1 MLSISKIDSFYGDT
15 QALFQLSLVIQEGEI
30 VTLLGRNGM
39 GKTTTVRSILGLIKP
54 KRGEIKFQGEDI
66 TGWPPYR
73 IAKAGVGLAPEG
85 RHIFPNLSVRE
96 NLTATAHNLNQLT
109 DPWTIDRILSLFPP
123 LEPRIN
129 IMGGRISGG
138 EQQMLSIGRALMTNP
153 KLLVLDEA
161 TEGLSPLLRNQI
173 WSSIMRLKDKGQ
185 SILLIDKNLKSLMK
199 VADRHYI
206 VEKGQI
212 VWTGNS
218 DEFNSSPDLQKRYI
232 GI

>member
-1 MLSISKIDSFYGDT
+1 M
-15 QALFQLSLVIQEGEI
+15 
-30 VTLLGRNGM
+30 TLLGRNGM
-39 GKTTTVRSILGLIKP
+39 GKTTTVRSIMGLLKP
-54 KRGEIKFQGEDI
+54 KRGEIKFQGQDI

-73 IAKAGVGLAPEG
+73 VAKVGVGLAPEG
-85 RHIFPNLSVRE
+85 RHIFPNLSVSE
-96 NLTATAHNLNQLT
+96 NLTATAHNMNQLA
-109 DPWTIDRILSLFPP
+109 DPWTLDRILALFPP
-123 LEPRIN
+123 LEPRLKIL
-129 IMGGRISGG
+129 GGRISGG

-161 TEGLSPLLRNQI
+161 TEGLSPLLRFQI
-173 WSSIMRLKDKGQ
+173 WNSIMQLKDQGQ

-212 VWTGNS
+212 VWTGSS
-218 DEFNSSPDLQKRYI
+218 DEFSSSPDLQKRYI

>member
-1 MLSISKIDSFYGDT
+1 MLSISEIDSYYGDT
-15 QALFQLSLVIQEGEI
+15 QALFQLSLEIQEGEI

-39 GKTTTVRSILGLIKP
+39 GKTTTVRSIMGLINP
-54 KRGEIKFQGEDI
+54 RRGEIRFQGQDI
-66 TGWPPYR
+66 TGWPSYR
-73 IAKAGVGLAPEG
+73 IAKTGVGLAPEG
-85 RHIFPNLSVRE
+85 RHIFPNLSVEE
-96 NLTATAHNLNQLT
+96 NLTATAHNINQLA
-109 DPWTIDRILSLFPP
+109 DPWNLDRILALFPL
-123 LEPRIN
+123 LESRIK
-129 IMGGRISGG
+129 ILGGRISGG

-173 WSSIMRLKDKGQ
+173 WNSIMQLKDKGQ

-218 DEFNSSPDLQKRYI
+218 DEFSSSPDLQKRYI